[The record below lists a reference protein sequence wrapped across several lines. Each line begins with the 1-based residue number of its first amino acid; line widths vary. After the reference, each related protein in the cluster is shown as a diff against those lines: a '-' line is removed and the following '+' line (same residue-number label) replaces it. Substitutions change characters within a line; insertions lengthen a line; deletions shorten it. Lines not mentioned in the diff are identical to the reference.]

1 MEKIRATMILE
12 VLGRPPEHLTIA
24 LNNMIEKIGEEK
36 GLEIL
41 ETIKNEPKELEDHKD
56 LYTTFAEVTFEV
68 ESILHYFGIIFAY
81 MPSNIEIISPDHID
95 FSNYDLSAKTT
106 RLRCYSKEGNGRKPD
121 DKTQT
126 GSRSTPPSKHT
137 GPKPTTSKNR
147 GQARRRF
154 MGIRGRRGFLEDD
167 PYSFLRKDFE
177 PDFVMVLHNEELLS
191 VYTQYD

>member
-95 FSNYDLSAKTT
+95 FSNYDLSDLSNRLALRLHDYDAIAK
-106 RLRCYSKEGNGRKPD
+106 KAMAENQMIKRKLEVEAPHLLNTPAPSPQPPKTE
-121 DKTQT
+121 DK
-126 GSRSTPPSKHT
+126 PE
-137 GPKPTTSKNR
+137 
-147 GQARRRF
+147 
-154 MGIRGRRGFLEDD
+154 ED
-167 PYSFLRKDFE
+167 SWG
-177 PDFVMVLHNEELLS
+177 
-191 VYTQYD
+191 